1 MTAFVLLAAVL
12 AALALGILLRPL
24 LRVRAQA
31 AEGAQGT
38 PGAPGAQDVRADA
51 NAEIY
56 RNQLTELEAERT
68 QGLVSEA
75 RYAETRAEIE
85 RRLAE
90 DLASGAAAAPP
101 PARSAWPGTRLA
113 VALGLALPLVAI
125 GLYLLI
131 GTPAALDPAAG
142 ARSAQST
149 HQVTPEQ
156 IEAMVAQLA
165 ARLEREPNNAE
176 GWMMLARSQ
185 AALGRYAESAKAYA
199 KAIEYGGK
207 NASVLADYADVLAMA
222 AGRDLRGEPYRL
234 IQEALKLDP
243 DHVKALALAGTA
255 EFHMG
260 NYDAAIMYWERLM
273 KSLPPDSPLAEGVR
287 SGLASARE
295 RSGRPPLAAAQPP
308 ATAAAPAPSASAP
321 PAAAGAEA
329 VQGIVMLD
337 SGLASSVKPD
347 DVVFVLARAAEGPR
361 MPLAVRR
368 IKVRDL
374 PYAFRLDD
382 SMAMAPGA
390 KLSLFPRVIVMARVS
405 RAGSAAP
412 QKGDL
417 EGASGPVAPGTSG
430 VEVTI
435 SKVVD

>member
-1 MTAFVLLAAVL
+1 
-12 AALALGILLRPL
+12 
-24 LRVRAQA
+24 
-31 AEGAQGT
+31 
-38 PGAPGAQDVRADA
+38 
-51 NAEIY
+51 
-56 RNQLTELEAERT
+56 
-68 QGLVSEA
+68 
-75 RYAETRAEIE
+75 
-85 RRLAE
+85 
-90 DLASGAAAAPP
+90 
-101 PARSAWPGTRLA
+101 
-113 VALGLALPLVAI
+113 
-125 GLYLLI
+125 
-131 GTPAALDPAAG
+131 
-142 ARSAQST
+142 
-149 HQVTPEQ
+149 
-156 IEAMVAQLA
+156 
-165 ARLEREPNNAE
+165 
-176 GWMMLARSQ
+176 MMLARSQ
-185 AALGRYAESAKAYA
+185 AALGRYPEAAKSYA

-287 SGLASARE
+287 SGLATARE
-295 RSGRPPLAAAQPP
+295 RSGRPPLAAATP
-308 ATAAAPAPSASAP
+308 APTAPSSAPSAPAAPA
-321 PAAAGAEA
+321 AAAGAET

-337 SGLASSVKPD
+337 SGLAAKVKPD
-347 DVVFVLARAAEGPR
+347 DVVFVLARAEQGPR
-361 MPLAVRR
+361 MPLAVKR
-368 IKVRDL
+368 IRVRDL

-417 EGASGPVAPGTSG
+417 EGASAPIAPGTSG
-430 VEVTI
+430 VQVTI
-435 SKVVD
+435 SKVVE

>member
-31 AEGAQGT
+31 ARVEQGAQ
-38 PGAPGAQDVRADA
+38 GAQDVRANA

-56 RNQLTELEAERT
+56 RNQLAELEAERT

-113 VALGLALPLVAI
+113 IALGLALPLVAI
-125 GLYLLI
+125 GLYLLV

-176 GWMMLARSQ
+176 GWTMLARSQ
-185 AALGRYAESAKAYA
+185 AALGRYAESAKSYA

-222 AGRDLRGEPYRL
+222 AGRELRGEPYRL

-260 NYDAAIMYWERLM
+260 NYDAAIMHWERLM

-287 SGLASARE
+287 SGLATARE
-295 RSGRPPLAAAQPP
+295 RSGRPPLAAATP
-308 ATAAAPAPSASAP
+308 APTAPSSAPAAPA
-321 PAAAGAEA
+321 AAAGAEA

-337 SGLASSVKPD
+337 GALAANVKPD

-361 MPLAVRR
+361 MPLAVKR
-368 IKVRDL
+368 IAVRDL

-417 EGASGPVAPGTSG
+417 EGVSTPIAPGTSG
-430 VEVTI
+430 VQVTI
-435 SKVVD
+435 SKVVE

>member
-1 MTAFVLLAAVL
+1 MTAFVLLAALL
-12 AALALGILLRPL
+12 AALALGFLLVPL
-24 LRVRAQA
+24 LRARAQA
-31 AEGAQGT
+31 A
-38 PGAPGAQDVRADA
+38 QDDRADA

-56 RNQLTELEAERT
+56 RNQLAELEAERA

-75 RYAETRAEIE
+75 RFAETRAEIE

-90 DLASGAAAAPP
+90 DLASGASAAPV
-101 PARSAWPGTRLA
+101 ARGAWPGTRLA
-113 VALGLALPLVAI
+113 IALGLALPLVAI
-125 GLYLLI
+125 GLYALV

-142 ARSAQST
+142 AHSAQSS
-149 HQVTPEQ
+149 HEVTPEQ

-165 ARLEREPNNAE
+165 ARLEREPNNPE

-199 KAIEYGGK
+199 KAIEIGGK
-207 NASVLADYADVLAMA
+207 NASLLADYADVLAMA

-255 EFHMG
+255 EFHNG
-260 NYDAAIMYWERLM
+260 NYDAAIMHWERLM
-273 KSLPPDSPLAEGVR
+273 KQLPPDSPLAEGVR
-287 SGLASARE
+287 GGLATARE
-295 RSGRPPLAAAQPP
+295 RSGRPPLAAATP
-308 ATAAAPAPSASAP
+308 APTAPSSAPSASAAP
-321 PAAAGAEA
+321 AAAAGAEA

-337 SGLASSVKPD
+337 GGLAANVKPD

-361 MPLAVRR
+361 MPLAVKR
-368 IKVRDL
+368 IRVRDL

-417 EGASGPVAPGTSG
+417 EGASAPIAPGTSG
-430 VEVTI
+430 VQVTI